1 MADVNLATAPAV
13 QPIVIGNK
21 LLTPGADG
29 KTVQVSEKD
38 GSNAQSMDLAEF
50 KKYLEAHKEE
60 IIAASKQNA
69 SDTVNFKGKEEQGV
83 GEAPPEKKGL
93 STGTLLLGAAALV
106 GIGVW
111 QHKTGNLQ
119 KGWEIVK
126 GWFNKKTTESTV
138 EDAIKATKEGKL
150 TPEAKKIKEEVAEAL
165 KPKENYAKKAVD
177 KSVSEFETSEEM
189 NKTLHAQREAE
200 LTKAFEEHYAEQG
213 AKTGNFFRANSN
225 VSQYAQE
232 QRVESAN
239 NLVNEFKASLS
250 TTEEKAHSK
259 RQKQLEKAFSK
270 MTITA

>member
-69 SDTVNFKGKEEQGV
+69 GDTVNFKGKEEQGV
-83 GEAPPEKKGL
+83 GEAPPKKKGL
-93 STGTLLLGAAALV
+93 STGTLLFGAAALTA
-106 GIGVW
+106 IGVW

-150 TPEAKKIKEEVAEAL
+150 TPEAEKIKEEVAEAL
-165 KPKENYAKKAVD
+165 KPKVKTDLNGVKNYVD
-177 KSVSEFETSEEM
+177 NF
-189 NKTLHAQREAE
+189 EAE
-200 LTKAFEEHYAEQG
+200 KELSNINNPAHKKSEKELNKAFKTTTIKGKSASGKKYSAE
-213 AKTGNFFRANSN
+213 
-225 VSQYAQE
+225 VQE
-232 QRVESAN
+232 QNGYPLTFTRADG
-239 NLVNEFKASLS
+239 S
-250 TTEEKAHSK
+250 TIENSRLIKK
-259 RQKQLEKAFSK
+259 YLEKNNTQFGDIINNINVVA
-270 MTITA
+270 